1 MSTPLRFTPISPPAL
16 PSFARPSY
24 EHNPRVDSPRS
35 KHSQTND
42 VASSPGFSLNL
53 ETAGTQTSPSAAED
67 IGGLPGLLIDQVRGV
82 QSMQSGAD
90 AMVNTMLTGGD
101 VNEAEVLTSVQKADL
116 AFRMLLQIRNKLMD
130 AYREVQQIQI

>member
-1 MSTPLRFTPISPPAL
+1 MSSPIRLSPIAPPSV
-16 PSFARPSY
+16 PSFARIAKTSDQSSV
-24 EHNPRVDSPRS
+24 HGNAS
-35 KHSQTND
+35 H
-42 VASSPGFSLNL
+42 SSPGFSLNM
-53 ETAGTQTSPSAAED
+53 ETAGTQTHSSASEK
-67 IGGLPGLLIDQVRGV
+67 IGGLPGMLMNQVQGV
-82 QSMQSGAD
+82 HSMQTNAN